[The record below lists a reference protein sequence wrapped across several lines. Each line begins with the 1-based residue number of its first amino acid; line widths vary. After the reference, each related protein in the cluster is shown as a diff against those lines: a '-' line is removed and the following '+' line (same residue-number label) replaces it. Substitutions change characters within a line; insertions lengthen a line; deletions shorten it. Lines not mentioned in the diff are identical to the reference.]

1 MEEQDKPDTAG
12 EKQPGLWQKK
22 RREII
27 LGAAVA
33 LALVFLGAWGLR
45 ALMPGK
51 PAATQTA
58 AATVGLVDIQKAMEA
73 HPDYEKLKDLR
84 AQYQRLSLSLKD
96 TAALPPVTVQPPQTD
111 SKPFDDSVWQ
121 KNAQAVIGGRT
132 ELEREAKAVEKAY
145 REAHQEEYE
154 SRRKAID
161 EDYRLAIFNLNLKID
176 NQKAMH
182 HPWTKQEALDQEKA
196 EWEQERA
203 NLQQERG
210 MRQAELERQ
219 WNKQV
224 TAYVQSVMGP
234 KLAEWKQKA
243 KDSMAERQSGAM
255 AKQSEVQA
263 RNTEAMQQQMDVSL
277 NLQQREAIKQQLS
290 ELQQQIEA
298 LDTHIRND
306 IAGKAAKI
314 AILHHF
320 TLILA
325 TPAENLEYALPL
337 GSTPD
342 PDMQRF
348 YPVIGTDTEDVT
360 DELVTEIGTISS
372 EES

>member
-1 MEEQDKPDTAG
+1 MEEQDKPGTAG

-22 RREII
+22 RKEII
-27 LGAAVA
+27 LGAAIA

-51 PAATQTA
+51 PAVTQTA
-58 AATVGLVDIQKAMEA
+58 AATIGLVDMQKAMEA

-96 TAALPPVTVQPPQTD
+96 MAVLPPMTVQPPQTD

-121 KNAQAVIGGRT
+121 KNAQAVIGGRI

-145 REAHQEEYE
+145 REAHQAEYE
-154 SRRKAID
+154 SRRQAID

-182 HPWTKQEALDQEKA
+182 HPWTKQEALDQEKS

-224 TAYVQSVMGP
+224 AAYVQSVMEP

-243 KDSMAERQSGAM
+243 KDSMAERQSDAM

-263 RNTEAMQQQMDVSL
+263 RNTEAMQQQMDMSL

-290 ELQQQIEA
+290 ALQQQIEA

-306 IAGKAAKI
+306 IAGKAAKV

-325 TPAENLEYALPL
+325 TPAENLEYTLPSGKMTDL
-337 GSTPD
+337 
-342 PDMQRF
+342 DMQRF
-348 YPVIGTDTEDVT
+348 YPVIGADTEDVT
-360 DELVTEIGTISS
+360 DELVTEIGMISS

>member
-1 MEEQDKPDTAG
+1 MEEQDKPGTAG

-27 LGAAVA
+27 LGAAIA
-33 LALVFLGAWGLR
+33 LGLVFLGAWGLR
-45 ALMPGK
+45 TLMPGHQ
-51 PAATQTA
+51 AVEQTA
-58 AATVGLVDIQKAMEA
+58 AATVGLVDMQKAMEA

-84 AQYQRLSLSLKD
+84 SEYQRLTLSLKD
-96 TAALPPVTVQPPQTD
+96 TAALPPMTVQPPQTD
-111 SKPFDDSVWQ
+111 AKPFDDSVWQ
-121 KNAQAVIGGRT
+121 KNAQEVIGGRT
-132 ELEREAKAVEKAY
+132 QLEREAKAVEKAY
-145 REAHQEEYE
+145 REAHQAEYE
-154 SRRKAID
+154 SRQKSID

-182 HPWTKQEALDQEKA
+182 HPWTKQEVLDQEKA

-203 NLQQERG
+203 ALQQERG
-210 MRQAELERQ
+210 MRQLELERQ

-224 TAYVQSVMGP
+224 AAHVQSVMEP
-234 KLAEWKQKA
+234 KLAAWRQKA
-243 KDSMAERQSGAM
+243 QAAMTQRQSDAL

-263 RNTEAMQQQMDVSL
+263 RNTDAMQQQMDVSL
-277 NLQQREAIKQQLS
+277 DLQQREAIRQQLS
-290 ELQQQIEA
+290 DIQQQIQA

-320 TLILA
+320 TLIVA
-325 TPAENLEYALPL
+325 TPAENLDYALP
-337 GSTPD
+337 SARTPAL
-342 PDMQRF
+342 DMQRF
-348 YPVIGTDTEDVT
+348 YPVVGTDTEDVT